1 MQRATA
7 ESPLVF
13 SRFCLEPIHKLI
25 LLFLW
30 GEIRGVGA
38 CVVDAQGAAPGPS
51 ALTVELQSCLRV
63 LGKCAPFLDARACL
77 PALFRGCP
85 LELGADHGWRQS
97 WPGEVTPGVRTRSQQ
112 VSEAL
117 AAAFGAAAA
126 QPAPTS
132 GPSTIASSTYAWAPM
147 VEYLPTV
154 EQYHELHWRCAR
166 ATTAEGLNA
175 LCQPA
180 AAAAA
185 DDVSAL
191 LFTLALGE
199 AATRRPPLSCV
210 DVGLGAPPAVP
221 WALACSMALHRVA
234 ERHRGSSAVLLS
246 AATQLV
252 SIVSAHPASARGEVR
267 IAPMASCSAAC
278 AGRLPASDHLMLHTI
293 SAFLRSTIATRDA
306 EAEAGSD
313 AHRAGGQSRAARKRL
328 SEDAALQVVAAW
340 AASLVEAARFR
351 EATNVL
357 VKLLASHGVAPAVL
371 APDSFAPIVAR
382 SPLLIIGPLNG
393 MTMERAASFLM
404 AVLAVDHGGTDG
416 GSAAATRQEFVR
428 AVAKASALAQRR
440 ARAGLEVMHADARAH
455 AHAPS
460 RTHARGSLRA
470 LCEPVLLF
478 VCVGANGLR
487 SRSDAAA
494 HTQGF
499 DAAVVLYSESRALFD
514 SLFARPIAQTALDV
528 SADGTTCEAQHA
540 LHRMHRAAASAHPDI
555 HVVSH
560 ATCRI
565 SARNMRQITRD
576 LRDMP
581 RCMPRARPTLH
592 VAPSPGSRLRLQQVA
607 ATLRRA
613 MTSPSVGGRSRATAA
628 DGSAAAPNEPV
639 LTAVRMAD
647 NVQRAIAAQ
656 CAGGREEEGY

>member
-1 MQRATA
+1 
-7 ESPLVF
+7 
-13 SRFCLEPIHKLI
+13 
-25 LLFLW
+25 
-30 GEIRGVGA
+30 
-38 CVVDAQGAAPGPS
+38 
-51 ALTVELQSCLRV
+51 LRV

-97 WPGEVTPGVRTRSQQ
+97 WPGEVTPSVRTRSQQ

-126 QPAPTS
+126 QPAPTN
-132 GPSTIASSTYAWAPM
+132 GPSTVASSAYAWAPM

-185 DDVSAL
+185 DDVNAV

-199 AATRRPPLSCV
+199 AATRRPSSPCA
-210 DVGLGAPPAVP
+210 DVGLGARPAVP

-252 SIVSAHPASARGEVR
+252 SIVRAHPASARGEVR

-313 AHRAGGQSRAARKRL
+313 AHRAGGQSRAAGKRPI
-328 SEDAALQVVAAW
+328 SEDAALQLVAAW
-340 AASLVEAARFR
+340 TASLVEAAPFR

-404 AVLAVDHGGTDG
+404 AVLAADHGGTDG

-440 ARAGLEVMHADARAH
+440 ARAGLEVMHAHANARAH
-455 AHAPS
+455 MHM
-460 RTHARGSLRA
+460 HLRA
-470 LCEPVLLF
+470 RMHEAHCAHFATLCF
-478 VCVGANGLR
+478 CLR
-487 SRSDAAA
+487 
-494 HTQGF
+494 
-499 DAAVVLYSESRALFD
+499 LALRV
-514 SLFARPIAQTALDV
+514 FARA
-528 SADGTTCEAQHA
+528 C
-540 LHRMHRAAASAHPDI
+540 
-555 HVVSH
+555 
-560 ATCRI
+560 
-565 SARNMRQITRD
+565 MR
-576 LRDMP
+576 L
-581 RCMPRARPTLH
+581 RARRGATR
-592 VAPSPGSRLRLQQVA
+592 PSCSTPNRARSLTRCSRGQWRKEH
-607 ATLRRA
+607 
-613 MTSPSVGGRSRATAA
+613 SV
-628 DGSAAAPNEPV
+628 
-639 LTAVRMAD
+639 
-647 NVQRAIAAQ
+647 
-656 CAGGREEEGY
+656 